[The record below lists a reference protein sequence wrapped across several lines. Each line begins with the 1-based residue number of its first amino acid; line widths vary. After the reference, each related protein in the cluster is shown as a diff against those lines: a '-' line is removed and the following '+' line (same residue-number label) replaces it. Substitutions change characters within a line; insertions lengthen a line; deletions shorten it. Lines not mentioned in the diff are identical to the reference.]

1 MLRANEQIGGAIVR
15 RAFFRGTES
24 VKAGTILTPDEVAAM
39 PISNRRVL
47 ASAGVIDLFPAI
59 PDDAPG
65 HDLFLMH
72 VGHGR
77 FDVIEGR
84 RLNAEPLTKDEA
96 RALLARRSP
105 DAPAE
110 GDEIAA

>member
-39 PISNRRVL
+39 PISNRRAL
-47 ASAGVIDLFPAI
+47 ASAGVIDPFPAV
-59 PDDAPG
+59 DAG